1 MTRIIHLKLK
11 LLDILSA
18 FVLMVTV
25 LGYACHYL
33 SNLANILLQMERN
46 CMILSSR
53 WRSSSPLNK
62 YVYLDKRRNHIEMM
76 LSAASPRNIAVHRS
90 ELTVSTTEARS
101 EHIQI
106 LYYCTQGQMLGK
118 WYPTAIHKNVLINTR
133 FDLNSTSFTEAL
145 STLWKRRCHSENA
158 SNVLRPNYERGTY
171 KRHPSTVMLDL
182 WLRKTRSQSYCR
194 DAIVF
199 QMVWRALS
207 KALFQKCFS
216 STRKQNAGVSEFFWF
231 EKRFRDGLVS
241 TLGLNV
247 ERKLRF
253 EISLA

>member
-1 MTRIIHLKLK
+1 
-11 LLDILSA
+11 
-18 FVLMVTV
+18 MVTV

-76 LSAASPRNIAVHRS
+76 LSTASPRNIAVHRR
-90 ELTVSTTEARS
+90 ELTVSTTEARC
-101 EHIQI
+101 EHI
-106 LYYCTQGQMLGK
+106 LYYCTQGQMLEK
-118 WYPTAIHKNVLINTR
+118 WYPTAIHKNVFINTR
-133 FDLNSTSFTEAL
+133 FDLNSTSFTEVL
-145 STLWKRRCHSENA
+145 STLRIWKRRCHSENA
-158 SNVLRPNYERGTY
+158 SNVLRPHHERGTY
-171 KRHPSTVMLDL
+171 KRYPSTVMLDL

-216 STRKQNAGVSEFFWF
+216 STRKHNAGVSEFFWF
-231 EKRFRDGLVS
+231 ERLVS
-241 TLGLNV
+241 TLGLTV

>member
-1 MTRIIHLKLK
+1 
-11 LLDILSA
+11 
-18 FVLMVTV
+18 MVTV

-33 SNLANILLQMERN
+33 SNLANMLLQMERN

-76 LSAASPRNIAVHRS
+76 LSTASPRNIAIHRS

-106 LYYCTQGQMLGK
+106 LYYRTQGQMLGK

-145 STLWKRRCHSENA
+145 STLGRRNLKTEATLWKCIKCFA
-158 SNVLRPNYERGTY
+158 STLR
-171 KRHPSTVMLDL
+171 KRNFPYPSTVMLEL
-182 WLRKTRSQSYCR
+182 WLRNCVR
-194 DAIVF
+194 IVI
-199 QMVWRALS
+199 
-207 KALFQKCFS
+207 
-216 STRKQNAGVSEFFWF
+216 
-231 EKRFRDGLVS
+231 EKNSVTVIL
-241 TLGLNV
+241 L
-247 ERKLRF
+247 
-253 EISLA
+253 